1 MRLPIPLPT
10 IHMRGDQSSGDAG
23 LVDTN
28 ILIHWSRLSPDLL
41 PRRIAVSTITIPS
54 LSVWKRRVLMA
65 PSLLPFANQGGP
77 RGREWPIR

>member
-1 MRLPIPLPT
+1 MAL
-10 IHMRGDQSSGDAG
+10 
-23 LVDTN
+23 
-28 ILIHWSRLSPDLL
+28 LIQTKLHAPPVRPDLL